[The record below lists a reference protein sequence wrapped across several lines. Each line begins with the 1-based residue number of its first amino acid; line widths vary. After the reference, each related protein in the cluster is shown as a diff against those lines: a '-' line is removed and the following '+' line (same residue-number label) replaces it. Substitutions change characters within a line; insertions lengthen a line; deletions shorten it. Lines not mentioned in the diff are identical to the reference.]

1 MKVEGG
7 WCGLSV
13 IIVTK
18 FSMKYFHF
26 ICVITGISWLKK
38 HFFSKTEL
46 KLPLPFIGGGMKFKR
61 APRVVGY
68 ILFLFFFVFFLIIY
82 IIPYMYR

>member
-7 WCGLSV
+7 WCGLGV

-26 ICVITGISWLKK
+26 ICVITGSSCVKD
-38 HFFSKTEL
+38 HCFGKTEL
-46 KLPLPFIGGGMKFKR
+46 KLPLPFIGGGMKFPR
-61 APRVVGY
+61 APRIVGY
-68 ILFLFFFVFFLIIY
+68 ILFLFFFVFFCIIY
-82 IIPYMYR
+82 IIPHMYR